1 MTINSRKPEEKK
13 VVFAGLDNAGKTS
26 FLIALRRKYNFYE
39 RVKNLKPTIKIDYST
54 FDFLNIYRINLW
66 DMGGQAKY
74 RKIYLNNPI
83 YFTETNYFY
92 FLIDIQD
99 ELQFEESVQYLH
111 ELLNIYRKME
121 YLNDVIVCFN
131 KYDPRFKNNEDF
143 SDRVEMIKKL
153 ILIQNKDLK
162 FKFFNTS
169 YYDISSLSKAFSYS
183 LGKILNLE
191 AINSKLESLVKKF
204 DCYHAILYTNEG
216 IIISDCYNETLDTKD
231 FDELISKKISEDLE
245 FFQRLNDE
253 KVKIDERLTFF
264 KDRSEYVK
272 KFEVSSEKGINL
284 FFLSTSTHLK
294 NINDLKVELEIFQ
307 KYLESF

>member
-1 MTINSRKPEEKK
+1 MTINSREPEEKK
-13 VVFAGLDNAGKTS
+13 IVFAGLDNAGKTS

-121 YLNDVIVCFN
+121 YLNEVIVCFN

-143 SDRVEMIKKL
+143 SDRVEVIKKL

-169 YYDISSLSKAFSYS
+169 YYDISSLSKALSYS
-183 LGKILNLE
+183 LGKVLNLE

-204 DCYHAILYTNEG
+204 YCYHAILYTNEG

-231 FDELISKKISEDLE
+231 FEELISKKINEDLE
-245 FFQRLNDE
+245 FFQRLKDE
-253 KVKIDERLTFF
+253 KVKIDERLTFS

-294 NINDLKVELEIFQ
+294 NINELKVDLEIFR